1 MHSASTLFGPC
12 PVDRSLSSIVIW
24 SLSTADQRLKQQT
37 YLYSLMRLSLQKSHT
52 HSTTQQH
59 IKAAQSSCHPYTH
72 LRNTTRIQKPNKMSE
87 LLENFSIEDLMNP
100 TAPTAEQG
108 SSTVSLSDLDM
119 SLDLDMSDFPVDLS
133 DIPTGGIDFSTP
145 SVDFSVS
152 TDSDFSFNS
161 DSGPFNSDIGF
172 NRFGSF
178 DQFAQPPM
186 MPQQFMPLYAPQ
198 IPYPSFGYQAPPGFM
213 LVPAP
218 APVFYGQQPMMQLPV
233 QMPMQN
239 PSFSFTAPDAPIY
252 PNLEESVF
260 PSIDESS
267 FPSFDEPEP
276 MSAISAS
283 TPVNKSRRSRRT
295 ARRESSASPAPAKRQ
310 KASRSKTDK
319 ITYDLAAP
327 ISVLTAES
335 NIPLKD
341 MLAFANRSVAIR
353 QAEAN
358 KAGKIPRPSNSFVMY
373 RSAYADRVMK
383 WASKNN
389 HQNVSVITGSSW
401 QIESETV
408 RRFYMNCAD
417 IDKANHLKAFPG
429 WKYNPKRPVPPESD
443 DDKPTPRPN
452 KKRYLTP
459 HEDVEIFSPT
469 PTPGKY
475 NLRRRL

>member
-1 MHSASTLFGPC
+1 
-12 PVDRSLSSIVIW
+12 
-24 SLSTADQRLKQQT
+24 
-37 YLYSLMRLSLQKSHT
+37 
-52 HSTTQQH
+52 
-59 IKAAQSSCHPYTH
+59 
-72 LRNTTRIQKPNKMSE
+72 MSE
-87 LLENFSIEDLMNP
+87 LLENFSIEDLM
-100 TAPTAEQG
+100 TPTAEQG
-108 SSTVSLSDLDM
+108 SSTVGLSGLDM
-119 SLDLDMSDFPVDLS
+119 SLDLDMDFPVDLS

-161 DSGPFNSDIGF
+161 DSGLFNSDLGF
-172 NRFGSF
+172 NSFGSF

-218 APVFYGQQPMMQLPV
+218 APVFYGQQPMMQLPM

-239 PSFSFTAPDAPIY
+239 PSFSFTPSDAP
-252 PNLEESVF
+252 V
-260 PSIDESS
+260 
-267 FPSFDEPEP
+267 FPSFDESSIPSFNDVFPSFNEPEP
-276 MSAISAS
+276 MSAISAPS
-283 TPVNKSRRSRRT
+283 PTDQSRRSRRT
-295 ARRESSASPAPAKRQ
+295 ARKETSPATPAKRQ
-310 KASRSKTDK
+310 KSSRSKAADK
-319 ITYDLAAP
+319 ITYELAAP
-327 ISVLTAES
+327 ISVLIAES
-335 NIPLKD
+335 DVPLKD

-358 KAGKIPRPSNSFVMY
+358 KSGKIKIPRPSNSFVMY

-429 WKYNPKRPVPPESD
+429 WKYNPKRPVIPESD
-443 DDKPTPRPN
+443 DDEPTPRPN

-459 HEDVEIFSPT
+459 QEDIEMVSPV

-475 NLRRRL
+475 NHRRRL

>member
-1 MHSASTLFGPC
+1 MLSVSALFGPC
-12 PVDRSLSSIVIW
+12 LSNRSLSSIVIW
-24 SLSTADQRLKQQT
+24 SLSTT
-37 YLYSLMRLSLQKSHT
+37 YQSKSCSCTYTLCCSIIEEITHT
-52 HSTTQQH
+52 HIQQH
-59 IKAAQSSCHPYTH
+59 NNPPKQLNH
-72 LRNTTRIQKPNKMSE
+72 LVTYIHIFENTNSIPKINKMSE
-87 LLENFSIEDLMNP
+87 LLENFSIEDLM
-100 TAPTAEQG
+100 TPTAEQG

-119 SLDLDMSDFPVDLS
+119 SLDPNMSDFPVDLS
-133 DIPTGGIDFSTP
+133 DIPTGGVDFSTP
-145 SVDFSVS
+145 SVDLSVP

-161 DSGPFNSDIGF
+161 DSGLFNSDLGF
-172 NRFGSF
+172 DSFGSF

-186 MPQQFMPLYAPQ
+186 MSQQFMPVFAPQ

-218 APVFYGQQPMMQLPV
+218 SVFYGQQPMMQLPM

-239 PSFSFTAPDAPIY
+239 PSFSFTAPEAPIY

-260 PSIDESS
+260 PSIDEFS
-267 FPSFDEPEP
+267 FPSFDESEP
-276 MSAISAS
+276 MPAISAS

-295 ARRESSASPAPAKRQ
+295 ARNSPSPATPAKRQ
-310 KASRSKTDK
+310 RSSRPKA
-319 ITYDLAAP
+319 TYELAAP

-335 NIPLKD
+335 DIPLKD
-341 MLAFANRSVAIR
+341 MLAFADRSVTVR
-353 QAEAN
+353 QAEA
-358 KAGKIPRPSNSFVMY
+358 KKFGKIPRPSNSFVCY

-429 WKYNPKRPVPPESD
+429 WKYTPKRPAPPESD
-443 DDKPTPRPN
+443 DDEPTPRPS

-459 HEDVEIFSPT
+459 HEDVEMVSPA

>member
-1 MHSASTLFGPC
+1 
-12 PVDRSLSSIVIW
+12 
-24 SLSTADQRLKQQT
+24 
-37 YLYSLMRLSLQKSHT
+37 
-52 HSTTQQH
+52 
-59 IKAAQSSCHPYTH
+59 
-72 LRNTTRIQKPNKMSE
+72 MSE
-87 LLENFSIEDLMNP
+87 LLGNFSFEDLM
-100 TAPTAEQG
+100 TPTAEQD

-119 SLDLDMSDFPVDLS
+119 SLDLDMSDFPTDLS
-133 DIPTGGIDFSTP
+133 DIPTDGIDFSTP

-161 DSGPFNSDIGF
+161 ESGLFDSGLGFNS
-172 NRFGSF
+172 FGSF

-186 MPQQFMPLYAPQ
+186 MPQQFMPVFAPQ
-198 IPYPSFGYQAPPGFM
+198 IPYPSFGYQAPPGFI
-213 LVPAP
+213 LVPA
-218 APVFYGQQPMMQLPV
+218 APVFYGQQPMMQLPM

-239 PSFSFTAPDAPIY
+239 PSFSFTPAPDAPIY
-252 PNLEESVF
+252 PDFEESVF
-260 PSIDESS
+260 PSSDESS
-267 FPSFDEPEP
+267 FPGFDDLEPL
-276 MSAISAS
+276 SAISAP
-283 TPVNKSRRSRRT
+283 TPVNKSRKSRRT
-295 ARRESSASPAPAKRQ
+295 ARKETSPSPATPAKHQ
-310 KASRSKTDK
+310 KSSRSKTTEK
-319 ITYDLAAP
+319 VTYMLAAP

-335 NIPLKD
+335 DIPLKD

-358 KAGKIPRPSNSFVMY
+358 KSGKIPRPSNSFVCY

-383 WASKNN
+383 WASKNS

-417 IDKANHLKAFPG
+417 IDKANHLQAFPG
-429 WKYNPKRPVPPESD
+429 WKYNPKHPAPPESD
-443 DDKPTPRPN
+443 DDEPTPRPN

-459 HEDVEIFSPT
+459 HEDVEIVSPA